1 LLAGKIPADAEQAS
15 LRPRDF
21 EEAASTICGSSSSS
35 VARKYPTTDAKD
47 VPFLCMDLCFI
58 TALLEDGFGIRPD
71 ATMQL
76 AQKLPFNGEAIETQ
90 WPLGASLEELGE
102 ELGKLGM

>member
-1 LLAGKIPADAEQAS
+1 MLAGKIPADAEQAS

-21 EEAASTICGSSSSS
+21 EEASKTICGSSSST
-35 VARKYPTTDAKD
+35 VARQYPTTDAKD

-58 TALLEDGFGIRPD
+58 TALLEDGFGIQSE
-71 ATMQL
+71 ATLQL

-102 ELGKLGM
+102 ELAKLGL